1 MSDATK
7 KTVLLVDDDQD
18 FVLQT
23 KFRLEQAGYVVETA
37 DSQADAESKLESI
50 KPDVAVVDLMLEH
63 QDSGFVL
70 SHHMKK
76 IFPKMPVIL
85 VTGVAA
91 ETGLEFDSTTGEER
105 SWIKADRVIAKPI
118 RFEQLESE
126 IARLVTG

>member
-1 MSDATK
+1 MTQSK
-7 KTVLLVDDDQD
+7 KQFFWWTTIRISFSRPHSGWNRPV
-18 FVLQT
+18 T
-23 KFRLEQAGYVVETA
+23 RLN
-37 DSQADAESKLESI
+37 
-50 KPDVAVVDLMLEH
+50 PPVARLRQKTSWKVSNPMWR
-63 QDSGFVL
+63 
-70 SHHMKK
+70 
-76 IFPKMPVIL
+76 KMPVIL